1 MSENQQV
8 GGGCFGCLSFVLM
21 FVAVV
26 ALYNWS
32 HGMVAQVAIA
42 AAFGTL
48 FSGVFYI
55 AMFFIAVFVA
65 ILLLV
70 GGRR

>member
-1 MSENQQV
+1 MNENQQV
-8 GGGCFGCLSFVLM
+8 GGGCFGCLSFILV
-21 FVAVV
+21 FVAVL

-55 AMFFIAVFVA
+55 AMFFIVA
-65 ILLLV
+65 FMAIILLA
-70 GGRR
+70 GTR